1 MMFNSDSLRPSLHD
15 VHRPVPTPSK
25 PRPAAPL
32 SRIFAD
38 DARIAGWTARRNE
51 EAAIAAVV
59 RRELPRPL
67 AERIRITGAR
77 DSVVEITVSSGAV
90 AASVRQRSS
99 DLAAAL
105 RREGW
110 DCTEIRIRVQ
120 VESTPGGAEKPVP
133 RQLDAQAS
141 RLFDLAAHLPGG
153 PLRDAL
159 DRWSRRARGRSSR

>member
-1 MMFNSDSLRPSLHD
+1 
-15 VHRPVPTPSK
+15 VPTPPK
-25 PRPAAPL
+25 PRTAAPL

-38 DARIAGWTARRNE
+38 DARIAGWTARRHE
-51 EAAIAAVV
+51 EAAVAAVV

-67 AERIRITGAR
+67 AERIRVTGAR
-77 DSVVEITVSSGAV
+77 DSTVEITVSSGAV

-110 DCTEIRIRVQ
+110 DFTEIRIRVQ
-120 VESTPGGAEKPVP
+120 VANWPGAVEKPVS
-133 RQLDAQAS
+133 RQLDAEAS
-141 RLFDLAAHLPGG
+141 RLFDLAERLPGG